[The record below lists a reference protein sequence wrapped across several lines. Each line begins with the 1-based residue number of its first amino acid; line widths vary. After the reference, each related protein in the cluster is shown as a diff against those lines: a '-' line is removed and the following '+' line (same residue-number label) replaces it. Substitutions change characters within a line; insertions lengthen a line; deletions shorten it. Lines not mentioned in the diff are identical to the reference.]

1 MGKVK
6 FFPSL
11 ILHRIKEK
19 KKPLLGNI
27 FLFFLGY
34 LRNIIFIGKDKQVM
48 FNQSVLFLFILLA
61 IGLLAKNQSLTFAVL
76 VLLLI
81 KWTPLNEKLFSY
93 LQQKGINFG
102 VTIITIAVLV
112 PIASGEIGFR
122 QLTEAIKSYYAWI
135 ALASGIAVAL
145 LAKGGL
151 SLLAS
156 DPHITTALVLG
167 TVIAVALFNGV
178 AVGPLVGAGIAYMVL
193 HVVQIL
199 K

>member
-1 MGKVK
+1 
-6 FFPSL
+6 
-11 ILHRIKEK
+11 
-19 KKPLLGNI
+19 
-27 FLFFLGY
+27 
-34 LRNIIFIGKDKQVM
+34 M
-48 FNQSVLFLFILLA
+48 FNQSVLFLFIFLA
-61 IGLLAKNQSLTFAVL
+61 IGLLAKNQSLTIAVL

>member
-1 MGKVK
+1 
-6 FFPSL
+6 
-11 ILHRIKEK
+11 
-19 KKPLLGNI
+19 
-27 FLFFLGY
+27 
-34 LRNIIFIGKDKQVM
+34 M

-61 IGLLAKNQSLTFAVL
+61 IGLLAKNQSLTIAVL
-76 VLLLI
+76 VLLLV
-81 KWTPLNEKLFSY
+81 KWTPLDEKLFPY

>member
-1 MGKVK
+1 
-6 FFPSL
+6 
-11 ILHRIKEK
+11 
-19 KKPLLGNI
+19 
-27 FLFFLGY
+27 
-34 LRNIIFIGKDKQVM
+34 M

-61 IGLLAKNQSLTFAVL
+61 IGLLAKNQSLTIAVL

-135 ALASGIAVAL
+135 ALASGIVVAL

>member
-1 MGKVK
+1 
-6 FFPSL
+6 
-11 ILHRIKEK
+11 
-19 KKPLLGNI
+19 
-27 FLFFLGY
+27 
-34 LRNIIFIGKDKQVM
+34 M

-61 IGLLAKNQSLTFAVL
+61 IGLLAKNQSLTIAVL

-122 QLTEAIKSYYAWI
+122 QLTEAIRSYYAWI

>member
-1 MGKVK
+1 
-6 FFPSL
+6 
-11 ILHRIKEK
+11 
-19 KKPLLGNI
+19 
-27 FLFFLGY
+27 
-34 LRNIIFIGKDKQVM
+34 M

>member
-1 MGKVK
+1 
-6 FFPSL
+6 
-11 ILHRIKEK
+11 
-19 KKPLLGNI
+19 
-27 FLFFLGY
+27 
-34 LRNIIFIGKDKQVM
+34 M
-48 FNQSVLFLFILLA
+48 FNQSVLFLFILLS
-61 IGLLAKNQSLTFAVL
+61 IGLLAKNQSLTIAVL
-76 VLLLI
+76 VLLLV
-81 KWTPLNEKLFSY
+81 KWTPLDEKLFPY

-122 QLTEAIKSYYAWI
+122 QLTEAVKSYYAWI

-199 K
+199 R

>member
-1 MGKVK
+1 
-6 FFPSL
+6 
-11 ILHRIKEK
+11 
-19 KKPLLGNI
+19 
-27 FLFFLGY
+27 
-34 LRNIIFIGKDKQVM
+34 M
-48 FNQSVLFLFILLA
+48 FNHSVLFLFILLA
-61 IGLLAKNQSLTFAVL
+61 IGLLAKNQSLTIAVL
-76 VLLLI
+76 VLLLV
-81 KWTPLNEKLFSY
+81 KWTPLDGKLFPY

-122 QLTEAIKSYYAWI
+122 QLTEAVKSYYAWI
-135 ALASGIAVAL
+135 ALASGVAVAL